1 MTSRTAALLEAGVLV
16 DGADLTGPQKSAVL
30 LMALGTERASRVLR
44 ELQESEITEI
54 MAEVAQLRAVPSD
67 VVDAVLEEFDVT
79 ARARR
84 HIASGGMEV
93 AKEFLDASMG
103 KDKADEIF
111 ERLSVTF
118 VTAPFQ
124 FVRRIDPR
132 MLLSFI
138 RDEHPQTIA
147 LVLAHMPPE
156 SAAIVLSGLSEETQR
171 DVAVRVA
178 TMDRTS
184 PEIITAVETA
194 LEKRL
199 SSFAQQ
205 SDLSSAG
212 GVQSLV
218 ELLNRS
224 DRATERLI
232 FEGLDEHDAGL
243 ADEVR
248 SRMFVFEDII
258 TLDDRAVQQILRQ
271 VDTKN
276 LALALKGVRAEV
288 RTKVMSNLSARA
300 AETLDEDISL
310 LGSVRLSAVE
320 EAQGSVVSVIRTL
333 EESGDIVLARSSEEF
348 IE

>member
-232 FEGLDEHDAGL
+232 FEGLDDHDAGL

-348 IE
+348 SD

>member
-1 MTSRTAALLEAGVLV
+1 MSTRIVDRTIQS
-16 DGADLTGPQKSAVL
+16 ADQLTGTQKSAVL
-30 LMALGTERASRVLR
+30 LMTLGTERAAKVLR
-44 ELQESEITEI
+44 EMSENEITEI
-54 MAEVAQLRAVPSD
+54 MAEVAHLGDVPPD
-67 VVDAVLEEFDVT
+67 VVEGVLSEFDVT

-84 HIASGGMEV
+84 HIALGGIGV
-93 AKEFLDASMG
+93 ARELLEASLG
-103 KDKADEIF
+103 AEKSDEIF

-118 VTAPFQ
+118 VSAPFE

-132 MLLSFI
+132 MVLSFI
-138 RDEHPQTIA
+138 RDEHPQTVA
-147 LVLAHMPPE
+147 LLIAHMSPD
-156 SAAIVLSGLSEETQR
+156 AAALVLSGLPEDTQR

-184 PEIITAVETA
+184 PDIIAVVENA

-218 ELLNRS
+218 EVLNRS

-232 FEGLDEHDAGL
+232 FEGLDDHDTGL

-258 TLDDRAVQQILRQ
+258 TLDDRAVQQVLRR
-271 VDTKN
+271 VDTKD
-276 LALALKGVRAEV
+276 LALALKGMRVEV
-288 RTKVMSNLSARA
+288 RDKVMSNLSSRA
-300 AETLDEDISL
+300 AQTLDEDIAL

-320 EAQGSVVSVIRTL
+320 EAQGAVVRVIREL
-333 EESGDIVLARSSEEF
+333 EEAGDIVLIRSMEEF
-348 IE
+348 VE

>member
-1 MTSRTAALLEAGVLV
+1 MSRNSALMSASFGQ
-16 DGADLTGPQKSAVL
+16 DASGLTGTQKTAIL
-30 LMALGTERASRVLR
+30 LMTLGTERASKVLKQ
-44 ELQESEITEI
+44 LQENEITEI
-54 MAEVAQLRAVPSD
+54 MAEVAQLGDVPAE
-67 VVDAVLEEFDVT
+67 VVESVLAEFDVT
-79 ARARR
+79 AKARR
-84 HIASGGMEV
+84 HLAVGGIGVARELLEASLGVE
-93 AKEFLDASMG
+93 KT
-103 KDKADEIF
+103 DEIF
-111 ERLSVTF
+111 DRLSVSFTS
-118 VTAPFQ
+118 APFE

-132 MLLSFI
+132 MVLSFI

-147 LVLAHMPPE
+147 LLLAHVTPE
-156 SAAIVLSGLSEETQR
+156 SAALVLSGLPEATQR

-184 PEIITAVETA
+184 PDIIATVEQA

-218 ELLNRS
+218 EVLNRS

-232 FEGLDEHDAGL
+232 FEGLDDHDTSL

-248 SRMFVFEDII
+248 SRMFVFEDVI
-258 TLDDRAVQQILRQ
+258 TLDDRAVQQILRR
-271 VDTKN
+271 VDTKD
-276 LALALKGVRAEV
+276 LALALKGVRDEV
-288 RTKVMSNLSARA
+288 RQKIMSNLSSRA
-300 AETLDEDISL
+300 AETLDEDIAL

-320 EAQGSVVSVIRTL
+320 EAQGAVVRVIREL
-333 EESGDIVLARSSEEF
+333 EESGDILLVRSSEEF

>member
-1 MTSRTAALLEAGVLV
+1 MTTRTSALLEAGVLV
-16 DGADLTGPQKSAVL
+16 DSADMSGPQKSAVL
-30 LMALGTERASRVLR
+30 LMALGTERAARVLR
-44 ELQESEITEI
+44 ELHESEITEI
-54 MAEVAQLRAVPSD
+54 MAEVAQLRAVPSE
-67 VVDAVLEEFDVT
+67 VVDAVLDEFDVT
-79 ARARR
+79 VRARQ

-103 KDKADEIF
+103 KDKAEEIF
-111 ERLSVTF
+111 ERLSVSF
-118 VTAPFQ
+118 VTAPFE

-147 LVLAHMPPE
+147 LVLAHMSPE
-156 SAAIVLSGLSEETQR
+156 SAAVVLSGLSEDTQR

-232 FEGLDEHDAGL
+232 FEGLDQHDAGL

-248 SRMFVFEDII
+248 SRMFVFEDVL
-258 TLDDRAVQQILRQ
+258 TLDDRAVQQILRR
-271 VDTKN
+271 VETKE
-276 LALALKGVRAEV
+276 LALALKGVRPEV
-288 RTKVMSNLSARA
+288 RTKIMSNLSSRA
-300 AETLDEDISL
+300 AETLDEDIAL

-320 EAQGSVVSVIRTL
+320 AAQGSVVSVIREL
-333 EESGDIVLARSSEEF
+333 EEAGEIVLARSSEEF

>member
-1 MTSRTAALLEAGVLV
+1 MSTRIVDRTIQSAGQ
-16 DGADLTGPQKSAVL
+16 LTGTQKSAVL
-30 LMALGTERASRVLR
+30 LMTLGTERAAKVLR
-44 ELQESEITEI
+44 EMSENEITEI
-54 MAEVAQLRAVPSD
+54 MAEVAQLGDVPPD
-67 VVDAVLEEFDVT
+67 VVEGVLSEFDVT

-84 HIASGGMEV
+84 HIALGGIGV
-93 AKEFLDASMG
+93 ARDLLEASLG
-103 KDKADEIF
+103 AEKSDEIF

-118 VTAPFQ
+118 VSAPFE

-132 MLLSFI
+132 MVLSFI
-138 RDEHPQTIA
+138 RDEHPQTVA
-147 LVLAHMPPE
+147 LLIAHMSPD
-156 SAAIVLSGLSEETQR
+156 AAALVLSGLPEDTQR

-184 PEIITAVETA
+184 PDIIAVVENA

-218 ELLNRS
+218 EVLNRS

-232 FEGLDEHDAGL
+232 LEGLDDHATGL

-258 TLDDRAVQQILRQ
+258 TLDDRAVQQVLRR
-271 VDTKN
+271 VDTKD
-276 LALALKGVRAEV
+276 LALALKGMRVEV
-288 RTKVMSNLSARA
+288 REKVMSNLSSRA
-300 AETLDEDISL
+300 AQTLDEDIAL

-320 EAQGSVVSVIRTL
+320 EAQGAVVRVIREL
-333 EESGDIVLARSSEEF
+333 EEAGDIVLIRSMEEF
-348 IE
+348 VE